1 MILTLV
7 RHGETIENKE
17 KIIMG
22 QLDGTLSELGIQQ
35 AKKLAERLKDE
46 RFDYIFS
53 SDLARAA
60 NTAKEIV
67 KYYSRLPI
75 IFVEELRERNYG
87 KLQGVKKDK
96 ILGWNE
102 IKLED
107 KLFDNYKG
115 VESTKQIYKRAGDF
129 IESISLKYNN
139 KKILMV
145 AHNTIN
151 VNIIKNILGKPYNA
165 KIETLENTSVSIF
178 KIDRKGK
185 GLVELLNCTKHL
197 K

>member
-60 NTAKEIV
+60 NTAKEIGIFFQDRDLGPTEL
-67 KYYSRLPI
+67 SRPPTR
-75 IFVEELRERNYG
+75 REARSGRNPRR
-87 KLQGVKKDK
+87 
-96 ILGWNE
+96 
-102 IKLED
+102 
-107 KLFDNYKG
+107 
-115 VESTKQIYKRAGDF
+115 S
-129 IESISLKYNN
+129 
-139 KKILMV
+139 
-145 AHNTIN
+145 
-151 VNIIKNILGKPYNA
+151 
-165 KIETLENTSVSIF
+165 
-178 KIDRKGK
+178 
-185 GLVELLNCTKHL
+185 KHFGQ
-197 K
+197 KSP